1 MSAMGL
7 VTTLPSAVNTSSL
20 SLDFV
25 NQAYVV
31 NGVNKSFND
40 LITFARTS
48 TATYFDSDGL
58 LKTAPINTPRFDYNP
73 VTKAAKGLLI
83 EDTRTNLMTNSS
95 RLTEGYWSN
104 GGAGTLNLLRQ
115 DYASSGPRGP
125 MTMTWI
131 ARQDT
136 AIKYMSRGVTGTT
149 TNQTVTLSM
158 YAKAGTIGN
167 YLAVRLQA
175 TFPAR
180 VDTVFDLVNG
190 TVYSNNAY
198 TDVTAPNAT
207 ITPVGGGV
215 YRCTITAT
223 SGATALQS
231 VLFAPR
237 VSAGQIDSSDTGLA
251 NCYVDAV
258 QFEIGAFA
266 TSYIPSTDTFTS
278 RASVATYYDSKGV
291 LKTAASGVGRTDA
304 YTYDSAGVLRST
316 GLLLEPT
323 TTNLLTRTSGFNFN
337 WTQTGL
343 KLIPQQDVAPDGT
356 LTALRLTE
364 DTSSGEHRLFMSNVS
379 IVSGTTY
386 TGSVWI
392 KAGTRRYV
400 YMLFSQVGAWGTDA
414 TNFAKFDVLT
424 GNIIVSGSAV
434 TASVTPGPN
443 GWFRLAITATAL
455 SASAVS
461 GLSFGMSDDATTAQ
475 ARDTYVG
482 DGSSYVSVWGAQMEA
497 GSLPTSYVPSVD
509 TFTSRTSVATYIDS
523 TGTVQTA
530 AANSARTNAYEY
542 DANGTLQP
550 IGLLLEGGSTNLL
563 KTTGPILRSG
573 GVWGAYQGAGS
584 TTTVE
589 QYAGLAP
596 DGTFTA
602 CKLSFIGSTNLLTQN
617 VTVTASA
624 TYTLSAWMKG
634 TVGGEKVRLDL
645 RNTSSVGVAGALF
658 TLTTK
663 WQRYSVTV
671 TSDAAT
677 DRGFQFRSVTGDGDS
692 VFYAWGTQL
701 EAGYESSHMPS
712 IEAFTSRASTA
723 TYWDNNGVLKTA
735 ASGVARSAAYMFND
749 AGVPQYAGLLLEAA
763 ATNVVPYSQEFTNFA
778 WSRGGGVTLS
788 TDGTTA
794 PDGTIATKVTLSGA
808 SSHELSIP
816 ISALTNDAAYTFSV
830 WINSVTPVPGFQLAY
845 YDGGIIN
852 AGSTISIP
860 IAGWTRYS
868 VTFTPST
875 TPAAPRVRLIGWSG
889 GKDGAV
895 FYMFG
900 AQLEAGTQPTSYI
913 ATGATSATRATDVY
927 TSTAQ
932 SRTAD
937 VSTSASGVR
946 AADVSSST
954 TTVRGAD
961 SAGIYDITGWYNAL
975 EGTLASTFSSLGTGA
990 QVGTFRR
997 PAALVSTGTSEIG
1010 FYLSS
1015 SNGVMMSYIN
1025 NGAATQMEVASG
1037 ASALAAGDVRS
1048 AAVSYKLNNSTF
1060 ASKGSVAATDTV
1072 CVMPTVTSLRIG
1084 GSVAVGYCW
1093 HGNIQQVTY
1102 YPRRLS
1108 NVLTQINTDT

>member
-83 EDTRTNLMTNSS
+83 EDARTNLMTNSS

-104 GGAGTLNLLRQ
+104 GGSGTLNLLRQ

-158 YAKAGTIGN
+158 YAKAGTVGN

-198 TDVTAPNAT
+198 TDVTASNAT

-316 GLLLEPT
+316 GLLLET
-323 TTNLLTRTSGFNFN
+323 ATTNLLPNSHYFNNSSTWARNTSNTTVN
-337 WTQTGL
+337 PNTAL
-343 KLIPQQDVAPDGT
+343 APDGT
-356 LTALRLTE
+356 LTADTIVDSGNGDDFIFRNTAIPNDNTKYTYSAYVRKTVGATTTVCLWLLLTGGVDVSRKVVLDTNTGTSFSPATPLSVVQSCGDYWRVSTAYVN
-364 DTSSGEHRLFMSNVS
+364 DTSGHINAQVRFYPAYNLVS
-379 IVSGTTY
+379 D
-386 TGSVWI
+386 
-392 KAGTRRYV
+392 ANETRRNE
-400 YMLFSQVGAWGTDA
+400 S
-414 TNFAKFDVLT
+414 T
-424 GNIIVSGSAV
+424 GNAV
-434 TASVTPGPN
+434 
-443 GWFRLAITATAL
+443 I
-455 SASAVS
+455 
-461 GLSFGMSDDATTAQ
+461 
-475 ARDTYVG
+475 
-482 DGSSYVSVWGAQMEA
+482 WGAQLET
-497 GSLPTSYVPSVD
+497 GDISTYIPSVD
-509 TFTSRTSVATYIDS
+509 TFTSRSSTATYIDS

-550 IGLLLEGGSTNLL
+550 IGLLLEGASTNLL
-563 KTTGPILRSG
+563 KTTGPILRAG

-677 DRGFQFRSVTGDGDS
+677 DRGFQFRSITGDGDS
-692 VFYAWGTQL
+692 VFYTWGTQL
-701 EAGYESSHMPS
+701 EAGYESSHIPS
-712 IEAFTSRASTA
+712 IEAWTSRASTA

-763 ATNVVPYSQEFTNFA
+763 ATNVVPYSNEFTNAA
-778 WSRGGGVTLS
+778 WTKGGGVTLS

-794 PDGTIATKVTLSGA
+794 PDGTIATKVTVTGTTA
-808 SSHELSIP
+808 HDISIP
-816 ISALTNDAAYTFSV
+816 ISALTVGADYTFSV
-830 WINSVTPVPGFQLAY
+830 WINSATAVPGFQLAY
-845 YDGGIIN
+845 YDGGTQV
-852 AGSTISIP
+852 AGNTVSIP

-868 VTFTPST
+868 VTFNPSSVPT
-875 TPAAPRVRLIGWSG
+875 SPRARLLGYSG

-900 AQLEAGTQPTSYI
+900 AQLEFGTQPTSYI

-937 VSTSASGVR
+937 VSTSTNGAR

-961 SAGIYDITGWYNAL
+961 SAGVYDVTGWYNAL

-990 QVGTFRR
+990 QMGVYRR
-997 PAALVSTGTSEIG
+997 PASLGGTGSNEIG
-1010 FYLSS
+1010 MYCSS
-1015 SNGVMMSYIN
+1015 SVGNMFGYLYNGS
-1025 NGAATQMEVASG
+1025 TQMEVASG
-1037 ASALAAGDVRS
+1037 VALTAGEVRS
-1048 AAVSYKLNNSTF
+1048 AAIAYKLNNSTF
-1060 ASKGSVAATDTV
+1060 ASKGNVAATDTA
-1072 CVMPTVTSLRIG
+1072 CTIPSIASLRIG
-1084 GSVAVGYCW
+1084 GKAASAGDIW
-1093 HGNIQQVTY
+1093 FGNIQQVTY